1 MQKLIKN
8 KNLLIIILYIFIILF
23 SIFFISQKIKINN
36 SINNQNEQIE
46 EFIETQKQE
55 EDIQEEVVVEEQVI
69 KEVEQYIG
77 VLEINKINLKQ
88 GFYKIDSSLNN
99 VNKHIQILKDSDYP
113 NSENGN
119 TIIAGHSGNSRVAF
133 FNALPNLEL
142 YDEAK
147 IYYENNVYTY
157 QLIKSYE
164 IEKTG
169 KATIYRN
176 PNIRTLTLITCKHNT
191 NKQLVYIFEEK
202 H

>member
-46 EFIETQKQE
+46 EFIETEKQE
-55 EDIQEEVVVEEQVI
+55 EDIQEEVVEEQVI

-88 GFYKIDSSLNN
+88 GFYKIESSLNN

-202 H
+202 Y